1 MRFNGSLPTVICD
14 EPRSVASAAKMNLR
28 AAIGLLVGLTAV
40 IVILA
45 HQDLR
50 AIWAAISAAGWGLL
64 PALGW
69 RSAAIV
75 MAASAWRSL
84 FLRKMRPQA
93 VYMMLARWIG
103 ESVNTLLPVGQVGGD
118 VVRGRLL
125 RHDMVLADH
134 AAKSVFD
141 PATGASTPQGSHGH
155 GVAGG
160 VSVAATVVA
169 DITLNLFA
177 QLLFAL
183 PGLALLWYRRDLSD
197 WQSLTCLA
205 LAALPC
211 GLVLLGQSPAVVRLG
226 ASLAQRLGL
235 IKQSASNRSSGLGFD
250 LAVGHLYR
258 RYGAIA
264 MAMIWH
270 LLAWVCRTGETWMV
284 LHLLG
289 SPVSLL
295 EASVVETLLG
305 AVRVAAFVMPAG
317 LGVQEGALILLCG
330 WIGVPPAP
338 AFAMALI
345 KRGRE
350 LALGLPGLMAW
361 IVAERRLRRRHRA
374 ALHPGA
380 PHPAVQHETKGN
392 AVQHDVRNSIV
403 PHEAQQ

>member
-1 MRFNGSLPTVICD
+1 MS
-14 EPRSVASAAKMNLR
+14 LR
-28 AAIGLLVGLTAV
+28 AVAGLLVGL
-40 IVILA
+40 IVIIAILS
-45 HQDLR
+45 HQDLP
-50 AIWAAISAAGWGLL
+50 AIWNAIRAAGWGLV

-75 MAASAWRSL
+75 LAASAWRSL
-84 FLRKMRPQA
+84 FMRRIRPQA
-93 VYMMLARWIG
+93 IFMMLARWIG

-125 RHDMVLADH
+125 RHDLVLADH
-134 AAKSVFD
+134 ATKSVFD
-141 PATGASTPQGSHGH
+141 PATGTSTSHGSHGH
-155 GVAGG
+155 GIAGG
-160 VSVAATVVA
+160 ISIAATVIA

-183 PGLALLWYRRDLSD
+183 PGLALLWYDGALTD
-197 WQSLTCLA
+197 WQSLVCLA
-205 LAALPC
+205 LAILPC
-211 GLVLLGQSPAVVRLG
+211 GLVVLGQSPAVVRLG
-226 ASLAQRLGL
+226 SSLARRLGL
-235 IKQSASNRSSGLGFD
+235 IKQSASDQSGGLGFD

-258 RYGAIA
+258 RYGTIA
-264 MAMIWH
+264 TAMLWH

-284 LHLLG
+284 LRLLG
-289 SPVSLL
+289 SPVNLL

-330 WIGVPPAP
+330 WIGVPAAP

-350 LALGLPGLMAW
+350 LALGLPGLLAW

-374 ALHPGA
+374 ALHSPL
-380 PHPAVQHETKGN
+380 P
-392 AVQHDVRNSIV
+392 R
-403 PHEAQQ
+403 EAQG